1 MANYDDLNKTKPQI
15 SRELF
20 RRWSDARRQWEAEAR
35 NAVDFVLGNHYTAEE
50 SSALQA
56 VGQADFVIDRVYAA
70 VDKLKSLLTA
80 QPAKFTAI
88 GREDSDNKLANVW
101 KTILE
106 YVWDISKGDTIFKQT
121 VHDYATTGLG
131 YMYVYMDPEADY
143 GRGEIKYINV
153 DPFRVYVD
161 PASRDRFFTDASGMI
176 LSTFLTKDQVLDLYP
191 DLEDIIE
198 DISVGDNSLYGEDYP
213 NSNVKNSQNVLTPA
227 EASNLDYNVNKKYQI
242 LDRFYKT
249 KVPYYRLFNTV
260 QGTEKIINA
269 EIYANVI
276 QEEKNVEAI
285 ASGAIEVEEVLQTR
299 IMQCS
304 SIGETLLFE
313 RVLNTDIYPI
323 VPFANIWTNTPYPK
337 SDVNK
342 VKDSQ
347 RLLNKLFSLTLSHA
361 QSAAGLKL
369 LVPEGSV
376 DSVSQLEKD
385 WANPNAVIE
394 YNPEFGDPH
403 FPQPAPLTSEFYF
416 LIDRVE
422 KYIDLNFGIPELLQ
436 GFKDQAPES
445 VRGTMLLSEM
455 GESRGKSKLRDIEAS
470 LSQVG
475 QVIYNLAKE
484 HYKFKKT
491 FRVVQPN
498 NDLTEFTINMRLYDD
513 KTNEIVSIDNDLSIG
528 QHDVRIISGSTL
540 PSNKVAEYNM
550 YLDAYKL
557 GLVDD
562 VEVLKKSEIFDKEGV
577 LQRKGTMAK
586 MQQYIAQLENQVKK
600 LGGDLQTAERESVS
614 ARKRTEVEKFKTRL
628 NDVISSTKVKEKEK
642 VIALENMVDQMSD
655 SLKQEEKQKQKRGS
669 EPEG

>member
-1 MANYDDLNKTKPQI
+1 M
-15 SRELF
+15 
-20 RRWSDARRQWEAEAR
+20 
-35 NAVDFVLGNHYTAEE
+35 
-50 SSALQA
+50 
-56 VGQADFVIDRVYAA
+56 
-70 VDKLKSLLTA
+70 
-80 QPAKFTAI
+80 
-88 GREDSDNKLANVW
+88 
-101 KTILE
+101 
-106 YVWDISKGDTIFKQT
+106 
-121 VHDYATTGLG
+121 VHDYAVQGLG
-131 YMYVYMDPEADY
+131 YMYVYLDPEADY
-143 GRGEIKYINV
+143 GRGEIKYTHI

-161 PASRDRFFTDASGMI
+161 PASRDRFFSDASGMI
-176 LSTFLTKDQVLDLYP
+176 LSTFLTRQQVIDLYP
-191 DLEDIIE
+191 EIE
-198 DISVGDNSLYGEDYP
+198 EMIDDISTGDNSLYGDDYP
-213 NSNVKNSQNVLTPA
+213 TSNRKNSQNVLTPA
-227 EASNLDYNVNKKYQI
+227 EAKDLDYSNTEKFQI
-242 LDRFYKT
+242 LDRFYKV
-249 KVPYYRLFNTV
+249 KVPYYRLFNTS
-260 QGTEKIINA
+260 QGGEKIIDA
-269 EIYANVI
+269 ETYEEVI
-276 QEEKNVEAI
+276 QQPENIQAI
-285 ASGAIEVEEVLQTR
+285 ENGAVEVEEVMQTR

-304 SIGETLLFE
+304 SIGDILLYE

-369 LVPEGSV
+369 LIPEGSV
-376 DSVSQLEKD
+376 DNLSQLEKD

-394 YNPEFGDPH
+394 YNPEFGEPH
-403 FPQPAPLTSEFYF
+403 YPQPAPLTSEFYY

-475 QVIYNLAKE
+475 QVVYNLSKD
-484 HYKFKKT
+484 HYKFQKT

-498 NDLTEFTINMRLYDD
+498 NSITEFAVNMKLYDD
-513 KTNEIVSIDNDLSIG
+513 KTNEIATIDNDLTIG

-577 LQRKGTMAK
+577 LQRKGQMSQ

-600 LGGDLQTAERESVS
+600 LSGDLQTSEREQVS
-614 ARKRTEVEKFKTRL
+614 ARKRTEVEKFKSEL
-628 NDVISSTKVKEKEK
+628 NEVLSSTKLKEKEK
-642 VIALENMVDQMSD
+642 VMQMGNIVDRMDESVEN
-655 SLKQEEKQKQKRGS
+655 EKQ
-669 EPEG
+669 

>member
-1 MANYDDLNKTKPQI
+1 MANYDDTNKSKPQI

-20 RRWSDARRQWEAEAR
+20 RRWSDARQGWDAEAR
-35 NAVDFVLGNHYTAEE
+35 DAVDFVLGNHYTSDE
-50 SSALQA
+50 SNALQS
-56 VGQADFVIDRVYAA
+56 VGQADFVIDRIYAA

-80 QPAKFTAI
+80 QPARFSAI
-88 GREDSDNKLANVW
+88 GREDSDNKLSNVW

-106 YVWDISKGDTIFKQT
+106 YVWDISKGDVVFKQT

-131 YMYVYMDPEADY
+131 YMYVYMDPEADF

-153 DPFRVYVD
+153 DHFRVYVD

-176 LSTFLTKDQVLDLYP
+176 LSTFLTKSQVLDLYP
-191 DLEDIIE
+191 ELEDVID
-198 DISVGDNSLYGEDYP
+198 DIAVGDNSLYGEDYP
-213 NSNVKNSQNVLTPA
+213 TSGVKNSQSIYTPA
-227 EASNLDYNVNKKYQI
+227 EAKDLDYNEHKKYQI

-249 KVPYYRLFNTV
+249 KVPYYRLFNTT
-260 QGTEKIINA
+260 QGTEKIVDA
-269 EIYANVI
+269 QIYANII
-276 QEEKNVEAI
+276 QEEENVQAI

-369 LVPEGSV
+369 LIPEGSI

-394 YNPEFGDPH
+394 YNPEFGEPH
-403 FPQPAPLTSEFYF
+403 YPQPAPLTSEFYY

-436 GFKDQAPES
+436 GFKDSAPES

-455 GESRGKSKLRDIEAS
+455 GESRGKSKLRDIESS
-470 LSQVG
+470 LQQVG

-484 HYKFKKT
+484 HYKFQKT
-491 FRVVQPN
+491 FRIVQPN
-498 NDLTEFTINMRLYDD
+498 NDLTEFTVNMRLYDD
-513 KTNEIVSIDNDLSIG
+513 KTNEIASIDNDLSIG

-550 YLDAYKL
+550 YLEAYKL

-577 LQRKGTMAK
+577 LQRKSQMAQ
-586 MQQYIAQLENQVKK
+586 MQQYIGQLENQVKK
-600 LGGDLQTAERESVS
+600 LSGDLQTSERETVG
-614 ARKRTEVEKFKTRL
+614 ARKRVETEKFKSQL
-628 NDVISSTKVKEKEK
+628 NKVLVDAENKQTKKTMLIDDIATKMANSVEAEEKE
-642 VIALENMVDQMSD
+642 I
-655 SLKQEEKQKQKRGS
+655 KRGS
-669 EPEG
+669 ESKD